1 MVDFPNCKINIGL
14 YVTGKRTDGFHNIQT
29 LFYPVPIRDVL
40 EIIESNDGQFHFQTT
55 GLSVGNS
62 ADNLCVKAFH
72 LLREHFSIPP
82 VKMHLHKTI
91 PAGAGLGGG
100 SANAS
105 FTLNLLNK
113 KFELG
118 IRESQLELFA
128 GILGSDCPFFITN
141 KPCIGTGRGEILE
154 PVEVDLS
161 SKHILIINPGI
172 HINTAWAFSQ
182 LKHVSPEINLREI
195 SQLPVAIW
203 KDNIRNDFEEA
214 SCRQFPEISHI
225 IDWMYDNNALYASM
239 TGTGSTVYGIFDQQ
253 PDHHPFPP
261 HYFFRWV

>member
-1 MVDFPNCKINIGL
+1 MVEFPNCKINIGL
-14 YVTGKRTDGFHNIQT
+14 YVTGKRPDGYHNIQT

-40 EIIESNDGQFHFQTT
+40 EIIESDDGQFHFQTSGLPT
-55 GLSVGNS
+55 GNN
-62 ADNLCVKAFH
+62 ADNLCVKAYH

-82 VKMHLHKTI
+82 VKMHLYKTI

-100 SANAS
+100 SADAS
-105 FTLNLLNK
+105 FTLCLLNK
-113 KFELG
+113 KFELD
-118 IRESQLELFA
+118 IRQSQLELFA

-154 PVEVDLS
+154 PVDLDLS
-161 SKHILIINPGI
+161 NKHILIINPGI

-182 LKHVSPEINLREI
+182 LKHISPPINLQEI
-195 SQLPVAIW
+195 SQMPVAIW

-225 IDWMYDNNALYASM
+225 IDWMYHNHALYASM
-239 TGTGSTVYGIFDQQ
+239 TGTGSTVYGIFEVK
-253 PDHHPFPP
+253 PDEHPFPS